1 MTTELIELLRGGN
14 HSLVVACGNEVRTFD
29 GRGVSDLLR
38 LLEEKSALLPGAS
51 VADKVVGKAAAAL
64 MALGKVR
71 EVYAEVI
78 SQPAFDLLTA
88 NGIQASYGAL
98 VPHIINRAGT
108 GLCPLETRCMDC
120 APPSDCLVR
129 IKEFVAEMKSKAK

>member
-1 MTTELIELLRGGN
+1 MTTDLIELLRHGN
-14 HSLVVACGNEVRTFD
+14 HSLAVACGDEVHTFD

-38 LLEEKSALLPGAS
+38 LLEEKSTLLPGAS

-64 MALGKVR
+64 MALGKVQ

-88 NGIQASYGAL
+88 NGIQTSYGTL
-98 VPHIINRAGT
+98 VPHIVNRAGT

-120 APPSDCLVR
+120 VTPGDCLVR

>member
-1 MTTELIELLRGGN
+1 MTTDLIELLRSGN
-14 HSLVVACGNEVRTFD
+14 HSLVIACGSDVRTFD

-64 MALGKVR
+64 MVLVKVR

-78 SQPAFDLLTA
+78 SQPAFDLLSD
-88 NGIQASYGAL
+88 NGIQTSYGVL
-98 VPHIINRAGT
+98 VPHIVNRAGT

-120 APPSDCLVR
+120 ATPDDCLVR

>member
-1 MTTELIELLRGGN
+1 MTTDLIELLRSGN
-14 HSLVVACGNEVRTFD
+14 HSLVVACGSDVHAFD

-51 VADKVVGKAAAAL
+51 LADKVVGKAAAAL
-64 MALGKVR
+64 MVLAKVR

-78 SQPAFDLLTA
+78 SQPAFDLLSA
-88 NGIQASYGAL
+88 SGIQTSYGVL
-98 VPHIINRAGT
+98 VPHIVNRAGT

-120 APPSDCLVR
+120 ATPGDCLVR